1 MIRVKYVETLER
13 TKELLKDYEGK
24 IITAKDLK
32 NLKKTSKEKTCSL
45 DTLRKLKVLELSH
58 KEKIEITLPQ
68 IIEINEVFV
77 NGQKLEKNLENYEIQ
92 QLKRLGLDVKVNTK
106 KSDKIQVLKYYYK
119 VSVGKIDTKLK
130 KQLKENKKDIKRKVA
145 KLENELKTYT
155 KLLTMCQ

>member
-68 IIEINEVFV
+68 VIEINEVFV

-106 KSDKIQVLKYYYK
+106 KSDKMQVLKYYYK

-130 KQLKENKKDIKRKVA
+130 KQLKENKKGIKRKVA

>member
-32 NLKKTSKEKTCSL
+32 NLKKTNKEKTCSL

-68 IIEINEVFV
+68 VIEINEVFV

>member
-68 IIEINEVFV
+68 VIEINEVFV

-106 KSDKIQVLKYYYK
+106 KSDKMQVLKYYYK

>member
-68 IIEINEVFV
+68 VIEINEVFV

-106 KSDKIQVLKYYYK
+106 KSDKMQVLKYYYK

-155 KLLTMCQ
+155 KLLTMC

>member
-1 MIRVKYVETLER
+1 MIRVKYVETLKR

-68 IIEINEVFV
+68 VIEINEVFV

-92 QLKRLGLDVKVNTK
+92 QLKRLGLDVKVNIK
-106 KSDKIQVLKYYYK
+106 KSDKMQVLKYYYK